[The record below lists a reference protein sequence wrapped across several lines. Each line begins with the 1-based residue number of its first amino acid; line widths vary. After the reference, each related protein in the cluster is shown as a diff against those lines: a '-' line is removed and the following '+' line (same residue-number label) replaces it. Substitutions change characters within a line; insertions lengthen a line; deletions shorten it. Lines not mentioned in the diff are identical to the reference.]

1 MSTPNASSFL
11 KFPIENRILALIPKD
26 EYVHIQPDLTPVRL
40 PQGKTLWNAGDSIR
54 YAYFPLSGMISLIS
68 TTDKGSSVEVGMIGS
83 EGLAGISTILKFD
96 NSPYQATVQI
106 QTAALR
112 IKVSALQREFR
123 RGGRLQDLLLRYTHA
138 LLTQISQSASC
149 NRFHTSEERL
159 CRWLLIGRDRA
170 ETDTLELTQEFL
182 AQMIGGPRTSVTA
195 IAGKI
200 QRMGFIRYSRGK
212 IRILDRRGLENFS
225 CECYKVIS
233 EEISRYLAA

>member
-1 MSTPNASSFL
+1 MVNAPYFI
-11 KFPIENRILALIPKD
+11 KFPVENRILALIPKE
-26 EYVHIQPDLTPVRL
+26 EYVYIQPDLTPVRL
-40 PQGKTLWNAGDSIR
+40 PQGKVLWNAGDEIR

-68 TTDKGSSVEVGMIGS
+68 MTEEGSSVEVGMIGS
-83 EGLAGISTILKFD
+83 EGLAGISTILRFE
-96 NSPYQATVQI
+96 NSPYQAAVQI
-106 QTAALR
+106 PTAALR
-112 IKVSALQREFR
+112 IKISALRREFN

-138 LLTQISQSASC
+138 LLTQVSQSASC

-170 ETDTLELTQEFL
+170 ESDTLHLTQEFL

-200 QRMGFIRYSRGK
+200 QRMGLIRYSRGK
-212 IRILDRRGLENFS
+212 IHILDRHGLENFS

-233 EEISRYLAA
+233 AELSRYLAA